1 MAGNEIVPGAP
12 ALPNALTMAYISH
25 VEALPNLP
33 SQVKLS

>member
-12 ALPNALTMAYISH
+12 RFALTMAYISH